1 MAMKDTYSYTGPR
14 LAAFKAFNAAAG
26 TTAFAGSAIDT
37 LGFNSVLFAVAANY
51 SATDTATYT
60 LSVQDSDDNSTFT
73 AVDDDKF
80 IIGPSAPLSGAA
92 NVQKI
97 GYIGAR
103 RYVKL
108 VVTPSDAA
116 TSTNVITVSALAIL
130 QSPEIMPT
138 A

>member
-14 LAAFKAFNAAAG
+14 LAVFNAFAAADG
-26 TTAFAGSAIDT
+26 DTAEAGSAIDT
-37 LGFNSVLFAVAANY
+37 LGFNSVLFVATADY
-51 SATDTATYT
+51 SATDTAKYV
-60 LSVQDSDDNSTFT
+60 LSMQDSDDNSTFT
-73 AVDDDKF
+73 AVDDKF

-108 VVTPSDAA
+108 VVTPSAAA

>member
-1 MAMKDTYSYTGPR
+1 MAMQDTYNYTGPR

-51 SATDTATYT
+51 SATDAAKYT
-60 LSVQDSDDNSTFT
+60 LSLQHSDDNSTF
-73 AVDDDKF
+73 VDAESEY
-80 IIGPSAPLSGAA
+80 IIGPSDQLSGAA

-108 VVTPSDAA
+108 VVTPSVAA
-116 TSTNVITVSALAIL
+116 SSTNVVTVSALAIL
-130 QSPEIMPT
+130 QDPNLMPT

>member
-26 TTAFAGSAIDT
+26 TTAFAGTAIDS
-37 LGFNSVLFAVAANY
+37 LGFNSVLFAVTANY
-51 SATDTATYT
+51 SATDAATYT
-60 LSVQDSDDNSTFT
+60 LSVQHSDDNSTFT
-73 AVDDDKF
+73 AADGEF

-108 VVTPSDAA
+108 VVTPSAA
-116 TSTNVITVSALAIL
+116 ASSTNVVTVSALAIL
-130 QSPEIMPT
+130 QSPELMPT